1 MTAFN
6 VVRFKVKPGREQDF
20 IDAHLNAEIDLP
32 GFLHGTMIDTG
43 DNGYCFI
50 GQWESPDH
58 ISRAEPLMVAI
69 LDTFRD
75 TLEDLGNELGVTD
88 PVSGEVVLDI
98 ET

>member
-1 MTAFN
+1 MTAYN
-6 VVRFKVKPGREQDF
+6 VVRFKVKPGYEQDF

-32 GFLHGTMIDTG
+32 GFRRGTMIDTG
-43 DNGYCFI
+43 NGGYCFI
-50 GQWESPDH
+50 GEWKSPEH
-58 ISRAEPLMVAI
+58 ISHAEPLMVAI

-75 TLEDLGNELGVTD
+75 TLEDLGNGLGVTD